1 MVWGNRRPEF
11 KAPLAGPERR
21 FMHSLHPS
29 RPAGA
34 EALEPAPAPSRA
46 PAPTSAAD
54 AAEPARLHF
63 LSLPSL
69 LWTAALLLWWW
80 AMEGAELVMGVVALV
95 DVGAPGPRS
104 LVLGALAVLA
114 LVVVAL
120 IHFVVVASAEVLRW
134 LWHAAV
140 RWLGLDG

>member
-11 KAPLAGPERR
+11 KAPFAGPERR

-34 EALEPAPAPSRA
+34 EALEPAAAPSHA
-46 PAPTSAAD
+46 PAAEAT
-54 AAEPARLHF
+54 EPARLHF

-80 AMEGAELVMGVVALV
+80 AMEGSELVMGALALV
-95 DVGAPGPRS
+95 DVGTPGPRA
-104 LVLGALAVLA
+104 LIFGGLAALG

-140 RWLGLDG
+140 HWLGLDG